1 MMKKIEVFLKNILLK
16 ILLALSSRKSIM
28 KKDKL
33 TDFKNVLFIRLN
45 RIGDALVSTPLLQLV
60 KKNTGCGIFLLA
72 DHKNYF
78 AFNNNP
84 DIDKLIIF
92 KKGLIGIYEIIRV
105 IRENDIDTVVDLH
118 DDVSATVSFIVALS
132 GVKNKFA
139 LKKGNELIYTKTIE
153 RPDRS
158 KVHIVDRLLELAK
171 LFNINS
177 DKMQMRIHYYPENG
191 SFESV
196 DDYLKNTF
204 DSNKFLLGIN
214 ISAGSQARF
223 WGINN
228 YRLLLNF
235 LKNYNINC
243 LLLAKPEDF
252 SLAKEIIDEERF
264 IFTSDFDKFCAL
276 ISRLNFLFTP
286 DTSTVHIAAAF
297 NIPVFGIYVNYNTEE
312 MIWTPYNTPYEAVI
326 TREPTLHNIKFNEV
340 EQKLNPFL
348 EKILNSYAQKL

>member
-1 MMKKIEVFLKNILLK
+1 MKKIEVFLKNILLN
-16 ILLALSSRKSIM
+16 ILLSLSSRKSG
-28 KKDKL
+28 KKED
-33 TDFKNVLFIRLN
+33 DSNNFKSVLFIRLN
-45 RIGDALVSTPLLQLV
+45 RIGDALVSTPLLHLV
-60 KKNTGCGIFLLA
+60 KENTGCRIFLLA
-72 DHKNYF
+72 DQKNYF

-84 DIDKLIIF
+84 DIDKVIIF
-92 KKGLIGIYEIIRV
+92 KKGIMGIYVIIKL
-105 IRENDIDTVVDLH
+105 IRENDIDTIVDLH
-118 DDVSATVSFIVALS
+118 DDVSTTVSYIVALS
-132 GVKNKFA
+132 SANNKFA
-139 LKKGNELIYTKTIE
+139 LKKHNELIYTKTIE

-158 KVHIVDRLLELAK
+158 KVHVVDRLLELAK
-171 LFNINS
+171 LFNLNL
-177 DKMQMRIHYYPENG
+177 DKKQMHIHYYPEKE
-191 SFESV
+191 SFEMA
-196 DDYLKNTF
+196 DNFLKNRF

-228 YRLLLNF
+228 YRLLINF

-243 LLLAKPEDF
+243 LVLAKPEDF

-297 NIPVFGIYVNYNTEE
+297 NIPLFGVYVNYNTDE

-340 EQKLNPFL
+340 EQKLKPFL
-348 EKILNSYAQKL
+348 DKILNNYAKKL